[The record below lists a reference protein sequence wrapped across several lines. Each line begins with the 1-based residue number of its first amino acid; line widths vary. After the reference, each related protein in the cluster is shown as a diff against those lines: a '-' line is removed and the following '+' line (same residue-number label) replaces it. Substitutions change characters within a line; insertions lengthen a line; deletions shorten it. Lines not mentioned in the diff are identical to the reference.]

1 MTHNASGGF
10 RVQETCIVHGVGF
23 CHVIEDVLSVLA
35 QQDIGLTRRRYV
47 LEDLANLLANANRG
61 AELARRKQLFVTPTE
76 RAALDAFSQI
86 DRCLGNDPDWKEK
99 LHGTQRV
106 LALLRRN
113 AEVEVSQKARAAA
126 AAQLKDLLAAVKSL
140 QVGF

>member
-1 MTHNASGGF
+1 M
-10 RVQETCIVHGVGF
+10 HGIGF

-35 QQDIGLTRRRYV
+35 QQDIGLARRRYV

-61 AELARRKQLFVTPTE
+61 AGLARRKLLFVAPTE
-76 RAALDAFSQI
+76 KAALDAFFLL
-86 DRCLGNDPDWKEK
+86 DRCLSNDPDWKEK

-113 AEVEVSQKARAAA
+113 AEIEVSQKARAAA
-126 AAQLKDLLAAVKSL
+126 TAQLKDLLAAVKSL